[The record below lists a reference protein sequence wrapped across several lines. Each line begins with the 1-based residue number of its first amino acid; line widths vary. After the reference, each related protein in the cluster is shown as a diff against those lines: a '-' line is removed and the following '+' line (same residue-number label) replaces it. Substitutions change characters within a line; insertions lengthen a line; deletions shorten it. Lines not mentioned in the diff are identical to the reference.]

1 MDKEL
6 PLGVVRLVCD
16 RATLPL
22 EMLDT
27 LALDG
32 RLLERTLLP
41 LVLLLLALRSTAK
54 YSEVKISEGLFFNP
68 LQLPGYAT
76 RTQWNFNQRSRSI
89 LGRQQQNI

>member
-22 EMLDT
+22 EILDT

-54 YSEVKISEGLFFNP
+54 YSQVKISEGLFLTLSNYLAMP
-68 LQLPGYAT
+68 RELSGISTKEAAAY
-76 RTQWNFNQRSRSI
+76 
-89 LGRQQQNI
+89 